1 MALPRPPSI
10 FDANFDAPRAAAP
23 TDTFLEDWLSGVDA
37 KAKRF
42 FGKVPLEHEEADQRA
57 AGITRL
63 EAEFEDQA
71 RKLLGLEQ
79 LYAEAQQKHRDYV
92 SYYGQRSSPVAKQM
106 EEVLN
111 IWGKIKRI
119 HTDMLITVRD
129 LVALDADHPLKDY
142 DPSRRAYPALPSDQM
157 RRVPNVLLN
166 GRMMQDEFEA
176 EQEAQAAEFEDYD
189 SADPNE
195 LYGNDYVYYPD
206 RGIVYQEPE
215 PPAYQTY
222 NQRN

>member
-23 TDTFLEDWLSGVDA
+23 TDTFLEDWLSGVAA

-42 FGKVPLEHEEADQRA
+42 FGKVPLEDEEADQRA

-63 EAEFEDQA
+63 EAVFEDQA
-71 RKLLGLEQ
+71 RKLLGWEQ
-79 LYAEAQQKHRDYV
+79 LYAEAQQRHSDYV
-92 SYYGQRSSPVAKQM
+92 RYYGRMSAPVAEQM
-106 EEVLN
+106 GQVLY
-111 IWGKIKRI
+111 IWGMIKQI

-142 DPSRRAYPALPSDQM
+142 DPARRAYPALPSDQM
-157 RRVPNVLLN
+157 RRVPNVLLA
-166 GRMMQDEFEA
+166 GRMMRDEFEA
-176 EQEAQAAEFEDYD
+176 EQEAQAAEFEDHD

-195 LYGNDYVYYPD
+195 LYGEDYVYDAD
-206 RGIVYQEPE
+206 RGIVYREPE
-215 PPAYQTY
+215 LPAYQTY
-222 NQRN
+222 NQQN